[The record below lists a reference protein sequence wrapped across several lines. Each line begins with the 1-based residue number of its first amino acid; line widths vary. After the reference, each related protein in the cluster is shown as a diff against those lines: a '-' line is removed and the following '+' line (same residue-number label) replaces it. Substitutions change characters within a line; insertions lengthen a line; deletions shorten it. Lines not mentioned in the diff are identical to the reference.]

1 MQNKINGVEPFSAMQ
16 LFFFLRFLLT
26 LLQRFSV
33 LSRRWLRHSKSSLR
47 QLVRYNEKEENEKM
61 KSMTKMKKG
70 LLRTALRISSFVC
83 MCVFVCVCV
92 QFFFKKTALKKL
104 SSRKKISWLKWDS
117 NPRPKT
123 SALNWRLRPLGHP
136 ATCWLQMMTL
146 DENTRIHR
154 GKVVII
160 PHTWTWQTVTPNLS
174 TSISQQNILKLQS
187 NNEHYNNNEIF
198 VFQVSPLRRVQT

>member
-33 LSRRWLRHSKSSLR
+33 LNRRWLRHSNSSLR

-83 MCVFVCVCV
+83 MCVFVCVCAV
-92 QFFFKKTALKKL
+92 FFQKNCLKK
-104 SSRKKISWLKWDS
+104 
-117 NPRPKT
+117 
-123 SALNWRLRPLGHP
+123 
-136 ATCWLQMMTL
+136 
-146 DENTRIHR
+146 
-154 GKVVII
+154 VIFSEKNI
-160 PHTWTWQTVTPNLS
+160 VTEVGFEP
-174 TSISQQNILKLQS
+174 TPEDQCLKLA
-187 NNEHYNNNEIF
+187 
-198 VFQVSPLRRVQT
+198 P